1 MEYQVTLQVKGE
13 DLKVGTLYVNAR
25 RGIETSSFRYD
36 PAYLA
41 DRGAVPISPDLP
53 LVDGSIRSQG
63 QTLFGAFGDSMPDR
77 WGRNLM
83 LRAEKQAAKRE
94 ARAQRALLESDYL
107 VGVSDE
113 ARQGALRI
121 WAGEK
126 PVAQPG
132 VGVPREVSI
141 PDLLAAADRASA
153 DINADVSDLIAAGS
167 SLGGARPKASVVDE
181 KGYLCIAKFP
191 KADESS
197 LEDVCAWE
205 KTALD
210 LAGEFGIKVPET
222 RLLRVADRSVLLLRR
237 FDRNEKG
244 RVHYISGMTAVQ
256 GADGGR
262 YSYLDLVSFIEGEG
276 ASPREDIIELWKR
289 ILFSCAIGNID
300 DHMRNHGF
308 LNAGG
313 GWRLSPLFDVSAV
326 KALLKGN
333 LSEAFWLCVIYIKN
347 MAVDVGRFI
356 SGAFSYGLTAGTQ
369 YVVAAIVAIALSVFC
384 FSKKEKEQRP
394 ANIVFTITLWSVF
407 AAIFLLLQKAN
418 EGGRHVWVFT
428 IVGCILVF
436 SNKWSK
442 KTVIFGTWLIG
453 ILGVFLVQGSMVP
466 TDYDVPVM
474 DEALKSD
481 VEYWERIFTEKN
493 ISAGEQLSYDNTC
506 VWVLT
511 DGDRIT
517 NHKEL
522 YALPEG
528 MGISCCFADYVTEN
542 LDVLKSGYIATVAG
556 GDIDILC
563 GQSGWTEI
571 GRTENVVVYQSH

>member
-1 MEYQVTLQVKGE
+1 MKMIGWKKLDKVKKAALLKYAVIFAFPFLLCFLYCVFRGINIFQLYLPNSHNNDSLFYYKLVEGILSDGIPRGFYGFNESRALVGSFAAWSPALLLPWTIWGFLFGWGYSSVFISNIVYFAIALTVFVHLTKMEWRNILFMFGVLVLYPSLPIHLLSALPEVVVASVMLLFFGFAIRAVRDEYPLWCTIPMFVCSIYLTVCRPYMVILVLLPCYYLIKAKVKG
-13 DLKVGTLYVNAR
+13 
-25 RGIETSSFRYD
+25 
-36 PAYLA
+36 AYLYA
-41 DRGAVPISPDLP
+41 G
-53 LVDGSIRSQG
+53 
-63 QTLFGAFGDSMPDR
+63 
-77 WGRNLM
+77 
-83 LRAEKQAAKRE
+83 
-94 ARAQRALLESDYL
+94 ALL
-107 VGVSDE
+107 V
-113 ARQGALRI
+113 
-121 WAGEK
+121 
-126 PVAQPG
+126 
-132 VGVPREVSI
+132 
-141 PDLLAAADRASA
+141 
-153 DINADVSDLIAAGS
+153 
-167 SLGGARPKASVVDE
+167 LGIVLY
-181 KGYLCIAKFP
+181 YLC
-191 KADESS
+191 
-197 LEDVCAWE
+197 
-205 KTALD
+205 
-210 LAGEFGIKVPET
+210 
-222 RLLRVADRSVLLLRR
+222 
-237 FDRNEKG
+237 
-244 RVHYISGMTAVQ
+244 
-256 GADGGR
+256 
-262 YSYLDLVSFIEGEG
+262 
-276 ASPREDIIELWKR
+276 
-289 ILFSCAIGNID
+289 
-300 DHMRNHGF
+300 NHF
-308 LNAGG
+308 LTSAYF
-313 GWRLSPLFDVSAV
+313 SPLFDVSAV

-418 EGGRHVWVFT
+418 EGGRHVWGFT
-428 IVGCILVF
+428 IVGCILIF
-436 SNKWSK
+436 CNKWSK
-442 KTVIFGTWLIG
+442 KTVIFGTWLVG
-453 ILGVFLVQGSMVP
+453 ILGVFLVQGSMIP

-481 VEYWERIFTEKN
+481 VEYWERTLEEKN

-563 GQSGWTEI
+563 EQRGWTEI